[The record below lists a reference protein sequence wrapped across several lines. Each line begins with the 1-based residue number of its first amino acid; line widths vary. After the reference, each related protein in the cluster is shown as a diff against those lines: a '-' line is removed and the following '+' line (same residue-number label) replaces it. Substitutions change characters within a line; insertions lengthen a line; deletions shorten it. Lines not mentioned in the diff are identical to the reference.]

1 MGCHDRARV
10 RAMVLALSLFKVCPR
25 TGLSSP
31 YLSQTP
37 LPCCNPTLLH
47 GCQGKPI
54 PRELGVRWGKV
65 ELLAWYYG
73 DAYIHIH
80 SHMHANTPKH
90 EYIHI
95 HWLLSIHTYA
105 FTCTHM

>member
-65 ELLAWYYG
+65 ELLTWYYG
-73 DAYIHIH
+73 DAY
-80 SHMHANTPKH
+80 M
-90 EYIHI
+90 YIC
-95 HWLLSIHTYA
+95 A
-105 FTCTHM
+105 RAC